1 MPDKKDELVFEDSI
15 EIKAPPEKVW
25 EVLTEPE
32 YTKQYMFGCNAESD
46 WRVGSPLL
54 WRGAQDGK
62 VYVEGKIVAIEPA
75 KKLSFTTVTPGSASG
90 SASTVTEEL
99 VRSNGG
105 TLLRITDGD
114 FSKLPDGDKRYE
126 KTTEGWKA
134 TLPLLKKTAEAHG
147 EVGKR

>member
-1 MPDKKDELVFEDSI
+1 MPDNKNELVFEDSI

-25 EVLTEPE
+25 EVLTKPE

-46 WRVGSPLL
+46 WRVGSPLV

-62 VYVEGKIVAIEPA
+62 VYVEGKIVAIEPSR
-75 KKLSFTTVTPGSASG
+75 KLSFTTVTPGNDSR
-90 SASTVTEEL
+90 SASTVTEVL

-114 FSKLPDGDKRYE
+114 FSKLPDGETRFE
-126 KTTEGWKA
+126 RTTEGWKA
-134 TLPLLKKTAEAHG
+134 TLPLLKKTAEGHDDS
-147 EVGKR
+147 GKS